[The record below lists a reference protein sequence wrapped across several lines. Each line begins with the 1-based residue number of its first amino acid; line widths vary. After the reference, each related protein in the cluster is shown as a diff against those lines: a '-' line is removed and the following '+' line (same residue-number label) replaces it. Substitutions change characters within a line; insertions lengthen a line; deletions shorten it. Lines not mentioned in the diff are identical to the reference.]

1 MPIQMDP
8 LWEGN
13 LGPGHILKKSEE
25 KRRRFCSLRGNTE
38 QATVFQSEVIAVK
51 AAAEALISNNLSGN
65 RIVFHVDNQATLK
78 VLDSTD
84 ITKRTCKE
92 TRETLNKL
100 GEKNTVVLEWVKAH
114 VGILGNE
121 EADQLAKAGGN
132 STAVLGSGL
141 TAKSAIRKELKE
153 DMISKW
159 RERWQSLVDYRQTKV
174 WYPTPDL
181 QKSDQLMKY
190 ARSVVGQIARF
201 LSEFAFLLRQSAI
214 IDQSRSPP
222 LGDVSCRLCGEDDA
236 TPIHIICDW

>member
-1 MPIQMDP
+1 MLPSGDIDAYTDGSLM
-8 LWEGN
+8 G
-13 LGPGHILKKSEE
+13 GKSGAGAFILKKSEG
-25 KRRRFCSLRGNTE
+25 KRRHFCSLRGNTK

-51 AAAEALISNNLSGN
+51 AAAETLISNDLSGN

-78 VLDSTD
+78 ALDSTD

-100 GEKNTVVLEWVKAH
+100 GKKNTVVLEWVKAH
-114 VGILGNE
+114 VGILVNE

-153 DMISKW
+153 EMISKW
-159 RERWQSLVDYRQTKV
+159 TERWQSSVDYRQTKV

-181 QKSDQLMKY
+181 PKSDQLIKY
-190 ARSVVGQIARF
+190 ARSVVGRIARF
-201 LSEFAFLLRQSAI
+201 LTGFAFLLRQSAI
-214 IDQSRSPP
+214 VNQSRRCV
-222 LGDVSCRLCGEDDA
+222 LQTLRRRR
-236 TPIHIICDW
+236 